1 MVKFEVGNKVQN
13 IFMKHEGVVTDIN
26 AVLGQVKV
34 RFEGMGES
42 INHRWFDKNEIRKV
56 NK

>member
-1 MVKFEVGNKVQN
+1 MKKFEVGNKVQN

-34 RFEGMGES
+34 RFEGTS
-42 INHRWFDKNEIRKV
+42 LVKHRWFDKNEIRKV
-56 NK
+56 EH